1 MFVPLHSGSRS
12 RGAVGPVNGGEG
24 AGMPGPSALHCVPE
38 HVQPMRL
45 LLSLLA
51 VAPSRS
57 GLYRGL
63 WRPLLFTLVL
73 AGTGALSWA
82 ALLDTRFPKALIVG
96 TAGLSLA
103 SVAGWLSLAHYL
115 GSGHSRASA
124 GFLLS
129 LAEGRMR
136 LRLRSTTRVYAF
148 GALLASVV
156 LSVGWLAVSWM
167 AVSGIDNNDGVDDDP
182 DSSMPIFYIL
192 YAVAVPVNVTVF
204 VFAVA
209 VAALMAHISRA
220 QVAALAVSM
229 EDGTLSMERVVRKH
243 ATMARLARRL
253 SSLMQSFV
261 VPVFIIFP
269 LSISYQLWDAARAS
283 ERADNELN
291 GKYYLVIYALAL
303 ILVATIFTSI
313 NRKFSSLTDTAAQLH
328 RVGSHSFTDI
338 NTLLGY
344 LVASRPPF
352 LIMGAAPSPAIVPIL
367 ILAFFGVVGTL
378 IHQVSL

>member
-1 MFVPLHSGSRS
+1 M
-12 RGAVGPVNGGEG
+12 
-24 AGMPGPSALHCVPE
+24 
-38 HVQPMRL
+38 
-45 LLSLLA
+45 
-51 VAPSRS
+51 S
-57 GLYRGL
+57 GLVGNATKIEAGGVARGGGL
-63 WRPLLFTLVL
+63 GLGLQLGKKVDRLSRLGVDTVEELVEKVEDV
-73 AGTGALSWA
+73 LSGR
-82 ALLDTRFPKALIVG
+82 LRLRLR
-96 TAGLSLA
+96 L
-103 SVAGWLSLAHYL
+103 
-115 GSGHSRASA
+115 
-124 GFLLS
+124 
-129 LAEGRMR
+129 RMR
-136 LRLRSTTRVYAF
+136 LRLRSTTRLYAF

-220 QVAALAVSM
+220 QVVALAVSM

-344 LVASRPPF
+344 LAASRPPF